1 MDVVER
7 LRLEAAHADTMV
19 ASADRHRYEL
29 AARLCAGKRVLDLCC
44 GAGYGTAILAD
55 HAREVVGVDNDAA
68 AVETARQTIG
78 REAPNVSVE
87 LADALAVLGT
97 DDGWGYDVV
106 VCFEGIERLGELDR
120 ALALLRAH
128 AERGTQIIASVRN
141 RKMLDGAKPS
151 GVTQFGYDE
160 ARAAFAA
167 FPNAVMIPQFL
178 AEGSLICPP
187 GATDTM
193 VSLSLESREEPEY
206 ANYFIFFV
214 GFEPDE
220 VERAHNGQ
228 IQLSTGPAFNREV
241 EDLRR
246 GIAALR
252 RENARLARGR
262 LGKGGSAA
270 ASALT
275 RVAER
280 EARVAEREARVA
292 ELEARCA
299 AAETRVKELEEE
311 VLAKLGAEPATA
323 RSALD
328 SEAEVAGIAPTIAA
342 VPVPV
347 APGENPNTWEHRRRR
362 AAEVMIPWIEQTV
375 PLAEATVLEYGCGN
389 AAVTCAVAERAGRVI
404 GIDIDPGW
412 IKLGNER
419 VSRRGLRNV
428 ELEQHPVESVLD
440 AVAGRRGEVDVFLLY
455 AVLEHLTVAERLA
468 VLRLAREVVKPD
480 GVIVVCETPN
490 RLIYFDHHSAQM
502 PFFGMLPDELAADCY
517 ERSPRPDFKAAMD
530 DAAHGGRE
538 ALLQALTRWG
548 RGVSFH
554 EFELAFDDRLGE
566 HVIASNYDPLLF
578 AERPIQPDEV
588 ILARYLER
596 WLPDLAP
603 VWSRYWLDLILS
615 PRPLERRPSFLR
627 PWSADTTES
636 KGVGW
641 TNSERLRLRG
651 PDATLWINLP
661 QPTSRLVVGSI
672 TNDGRWVSLTV
683 QPQGAH
689 AALLA
694 NHRAPANIAA
704 YSSFMLPQPAS
715 RIALRSSEPCELVF
729 VGYED

>member
-19 ASADRHRYEL
+19 ASEHRHRYEL

-44 GAGYGTAILAD
+44 GAGYGTVILAG

-68 AVETARQTIG
+68 AVETARLTTIG
-78 REAPNVSVE
+78 REAPNVSFE
-87 LADALAVLGT
+87 LADALAVLGN

-106 VCFEGIERLGELDR
+106 VCFEGIEHLGELDR

-151 GVTQFGYDE
+151 GVIEFGYDE

-187 GATDTM
+187 GATET
-193 VSLSLESREEPEY
+193 VITLSLESRDEPEY

-220 VERAHNGQ
+220 VERAHNGL

-241 EDLRR
+241 EDLKR

-262 LGKGGSAA
+262 LGKGASAA
-270 ASALT
+270 ASALA
-275 RVAER
+275 RIAER
-280 EARVAEREARVA
+280 EARFA

-299 AAETRVKELEEE
+299 AAETRARELEQE
-311 VLAKLGAEPATA
+311 VLAKLDAESPAA
-323 RSALD
+323 RSVPD

-362 AAEVMIPWIEQTV
+362 AAEMMIPWIEQTV
-375 PLAEATVLEYGCGN
+375 PLIGATVLEYGCGN

-404 GIDIDPGW
+404 GVDIDPGW
-412 IKLGNER
+412 IKLGNEQ

-428 ELEQHPVESVLD
+428 ELEQHPVEAIFD

-468 VLRLAREVVKPD
+468 VLKLAREVVKPD
-480 GVIVVCETPN
+480 GAIVVCEAPN

-502 PFFGMLPDELAADCY
+502 PFFGVLPDDLAADYY

-530 DAAHGGRE
+530 DAAHGGRD
-538 ALLQALTRWG
+538 ALLEALTRWG

-554 EFELAFDDRLGE
+554 EFELVFGDRLGE

-588 ILARYLER
+588 ILARYLAR

-615 PRPLERRPSFLR
+615 PRPRERRPSFLR
-627 PWSADTTES
+627 PWSADTIES
-636 KGVGW
+636 EGVGW

-661 QPTSRLVVGSI
+661 QPTGRLVVGSI

-683 QPQGAH
+683 QPHGAH

-704 YSSFMLPQPAS
+704 YSTFMLPAPTS